1 MASTAIATRNENT
14 SVFSSSEA
22 WGLATKMASSL
33 AQSTI
38 VPKEFQ
44 GNANN
49 ALIALELANRLQVS
63 PLMVMQNLYVVY
75 GRPAWSAQYMIAM
88 INGSGKYDFELQ
100 YDEKTDK
107 NGKPFSCQCW
117 TEKNGRKVSG
127 PVIDMDM
134 AKAEGWLDKTGSKWK
149 TMPQMMLRYRAASF
163 FGRMNCPELTMGI
176 YTQEEVVE
184 IGPEDYREVESAPP
198 VAEVER
204 TVKEDISANANSVSF
219 EEAEVVVEPAPA
231 QKPSPMPEP
240 TPEAVKA
247 AEAMPETPKKG
258 RKKAEPKQEP
268 APAPK
273 QEAHKQPEQ
282 SAIDIPDGAS
292 DPGWWE

>member
-1 MASTAIATRNENT
+1 MSTALTTRNENT
-14 SVFSSSEA
+14 SIFSSSEA
-22 WGLATKMASSL
+22 WGLAAKMATSL

-38 VPKEFQ
+38 IPKDFQ

-49 ALIALELANRLQVS
+49 ALIAIELANRLQVS

-117 TEKNGRKVSG
+117 TEKNGRRVTG

-134 AKAEGWLDKTGSKWK
+134 AKAEGWIDKSGSKWK

-163 FGRMNCPELTMGI
+163 FGRMNCPELTMGF
-176 YTQEEVVE
+176 YTQEEVVD
-184 IGPEDYREVESAPP
+184 IGPDQYTEVQEVQVTP
-198 VAEVER
+198 VSQVEKD
-204 TVKEDISANANSVSF
+204 VKADIAANANTVDF
-219 EEAEVVVEPAPA
+219 VEENVPEVEIPIKEETPAEEVPVTPKASKRKKSEPKPEPAPE
-231 QKPSPMPEP
+231 QEPEP
-240 TPEAVKA
+240 FSVSDDGEPEWV
-247 AEAMPETPKKG
+247 
-258 RKKAEPKQEP
+258 
-268 APAPK
+268 
-273 QEAHKQPEQ
+273 
-282 SAIDIPDGAS
+282 
-292 DPGWWE
+292 